1 MELAIELYE
10 SLMLAFTQPPFL
22 DFGALEA
29 RALSIVSNT
38 IGQGAHIQRE
48 AMLYIAAATKVCM
61 VDLINCISINC
72 NCVN

>member
-1 MELAIELYE
+1 MEVAIEFDELLTL
-10 SLMLAFTQPPFL
+10 SFTQPPFL

-48 AMLYIAAATKVCM
+48 AMLYIAAATKVCL
-61 VDLINCISINC
+61 VD
-72 NCVN
+72 